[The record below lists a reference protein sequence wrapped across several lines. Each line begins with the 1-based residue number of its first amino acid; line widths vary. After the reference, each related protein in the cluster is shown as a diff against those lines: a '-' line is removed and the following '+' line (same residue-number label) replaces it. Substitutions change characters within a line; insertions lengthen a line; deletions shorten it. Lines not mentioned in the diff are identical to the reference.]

1 MGSRALFVEIPSRSA
16 CRPRP
21 RTIHFAAIGL
31 PFARIASNEAL
42 AARGT
47 CDLKIALIN
56 VRFSANLGDG
66 LLSEC
71 LEAELARQLP
81 EASFVSVDLAGRTG
95 YGAGAPWRRAAMQLL
110 TRAPAGLRKRLTHVA
125 LRRVA
130 ARIEPRFAEAMADC
144 DAAILGGG
152 NLLSDMDLNFP
163 VKIAKALSVWGGR
176 RPLAV
181 FAVGVSRNWSPEG
194 SRLFGRAFGEARLIH
209 FSVRDQLSH
218 EALTAQAPELARRG
232 IAVVRDPGLLAARTF
247 AIPEVGHGAAVGL
260 CITDPLALRYH
271 GGEGSAAQ
279 LRRWFGDLIGSLT
292 SAGHRVRLFTN
303 GSPEDRHFL
312 ASNAARWRAIA
323 PDRVEV
329 ADEVTTPA
337 ELVAMIAGCSL
348 VIAHRMHACI
358 AAHSFAIPTIGLRW
372 DPKLDA
378 FFVSA
383 GRGDFLFTAGRDA
396 ADTVAATAGR
406 ALAQGVDREAHARLL
421 ADARDD
427 IAMLAAAL
435 RQAVRA

>member
-1 MGSRALFVEIPSRSA
+1 
-16 CRPRP
+16 
-21 RTIHFAAIGL
+21 
-31 PFARIASNEAL
+31 
-42 AARGT
+42 
-47 CDLKIALIN
+47 LKIALIN

-95 YGAGAPWRRAAMQLL
+95 YGTGAPWRRAAMQLL
-110 TRAPAGLRKRLTHVA
+110 TRAPAGLRKRLAHVA
-125 LRRVA
+125 LQRVA
-130 ARIEPRFAEAMADC
+130 ARIEPRFAEALADC

-163 VKIAKALSVWGGR
+163 VKIAKALSAWGGR

-181 FAVGVSRNWSPEG
+181 FAVGVSRNWSAEG
-194 SRLFGRAFGEARLIH
+194 SRLFGQAFAEANLIH

-218 EALTAQAPELARRG
+218 EALTAQAPALVGRE
-232 IAVVRDPGLLAARTF
+232 IAVVRDPGLLAAQTF
-247 AIPEVGHGAAVGL
+247 AMPDTGRGAAVGL

-271 GGEGSAAQ
+271 GGQGSAAR
-279 LRRWFGDLIGSLT
+279 LRHWFGALIHGLT

-323 PDRVEV
+323 RDRVEV
-329 ADEVTTPA
+329 ADEAATPA
-337 ELVAMIAGCSL
+337 ELVAVIAGCSL

-358 AAHSFAIPTIGLRW
+358 AAHSLVIPTIGLRW
-372 DPKLDA
+372 DAKLDA
-378 FFVSA
+378 FFTSA
-383 GRGDFLFTAGRDA
+383 GRGEFLFTAGEDA
-396 ADTVAATAGR
+396 ADTVIAAAGK
-406 ALAQGVDREAHARLL
+406 ALAEGVDREAHARLL

-427 IAMLAAAL
+427 VAVLAAAL
-435 RQAVRA
+435 RQGMMSA